1 MKADHNAEQHC
12 EFDANSIHDAKI
24 VKVTVFYR
32 KMFKRI
38 NRKTVE
44 KPIAP

>member
-1 MKADHNAEQHC
+1 MELRTTFFRKRSDGY
-12 EFDANSIHDAKI
+12 IHDAKI
-24 VKVTVFYR
+24 IKVNGFYI
-32 KMFKRI
+32 KKFKRI